1 MSELHRF
8 PPADQDVLVSLFY
21 RIGVWMSGI
30 DDTDTGDR
38 SENIE
43 NNLMLRT
50 LGTIASSQMF
60 GALTADIAFE
70 ALRQKGSWE
79 RWANTSD
86 SALSDIPQV
95 KSILEAQAT
104 GEETILYGNALIAI
118 ATSVARAYRE
128 ADDVEDLNQSLWTR
142 IQETKEHLVLRLL
155 DRDSF
160 ADLNISPAE
169 DTALQQLVEAWSQ
182 T

>member
-8 PPADQDVLVSLFY
+8 PPADQDILVSLLY
-21 RIGVWMSGI
+21 RIGVWMSDI
-30 DDTDTGDR
+30 DDTDLDDR

-43 NNLMLRT
+43 NQLMLRT
-50 LGTIASSQMF
+50 LGIVASSRMF
-60 GALTADIAFE
+60 GELTADIAFE

-86 SALSDIPQV
+86 SVLADIPQV

-104 GEETILYGNALIAI
+104 GEETALYGNSLMAI

-128 ADDVEDLNQSLWTR
+128 ADDIDGLNQSLWAR
-142 IQETKEHLVLRLL
+142 LQEKKDHLVLRLL

-169 DTALQQLVEAWSQ
+169 DSALQELTEAWSQ
-182 T
+182 K